1 MRRSVVLFVVA
12 ALLLSLG
19 LWWAS
24 RPPERPARAGVPR
37 VAVKGAPPPKPVRTE
52 TVAEP
57 TEGQPFA
64 ALPDEE
70 VGILRCG
77 ALTEDRHVAASA
89 LGRDARVVSLD
100 TGDLRLTPGGWYV
113 YYGDSAMDEIVGT
126 LTVRAGDVIACDLN
140 PRAVNGVVRTPAGA
154 PVPGAEIRG
163 DRCSGARAGA
173 DGAFV
178 VEAVPV
184 GCTLTAWHRDG
195 LLGRPGTSVQ
205 ITPWLQGDLALEVDA
220 TPVAGLGIGIA
231 PHEDGVRVR
240 AVFPGT
246 PAEEAGLRPGDV
258 IVGVDGETVGGDDVG
273 RAAALD
279 GFIRAA
285 TGPEGTTARL
295 EVLRGEAVTEVTVRR
310 ERLSARD
317 VD

>member
-70 VGILRCG
+70 VAILRCG
-77 ALTEDRHVAASA
+77 ALTEDRHVAARKSN
-89 LGRDARVVSLD
+89 GDARVVSVD
-100 TGDLRLTPGGWYV
+100 TGDLRLTPGTWFV
-113 YYGDSAMDEIVGT
+113 EYGNSAIAEVVGT
-126 LTVRAGDVIACDLN
+126 LTVRAGEILPCDLSDR
-140 PRAVNGVVRTPAGA
+140 PVHGVVRTPSGS

-163 DRCSGARAGA
+163 DRCRGARAEA

-205 ITPWLQGDLALEVDA
+205 ITPWLQGDVALQVDA

-231 PHEDGVRVR
+231 PHADGVRVR

-246 PAEEAGLRPGDV
+246 PAEAAGLRAGDV

-279 GFIRAA
+279 AFIRAA

-317 VD
+317 AD